1 MARKVEFNR
10 EDIINAAFKV
20 AQKGGMKTLT
30 ARNIAK
36 KLNASTAPV
45 YAHFKSMKKLKR
57 EVFLVIKDTF
67 IEYLRT
73 PYSDDKFFNQGIGYI
88 MFAKKEP
95 HLFKVLFTEK
105 NTAQEACQNLN
116 EFLLEDLN
124 EVQELSILSKSDK
137 LELLRKMWIYSH
149 GIATLSIAGVLPN
162 NDNEFLI
169 ELLAQ
174 GGEDIIGN
182 TLKRKKAHTE
192 TLRPGI

>member
-20 AQKGGMKTLT
+20 VQKGGMKTLT
-30 ARNIAK
+30 ARNIARR
-36 KLNASTAPV
+36 LNASTAPV
-45 YAHFKSMKKLKR
+45 YAHFRSMKKLKKK
-57 EVFLVIKDTF
+57 VFLLIKDTF
-67 IEYLRT
+67 LEYLRT
-73 PYSDDKFFNQGIGYI
+73 PYSDDRFFNQGIGYI

-95 HLFKVLFTEK
+95 HLFNVLFTEK

-116 EFLLEDLN
+116 ELLLEDLN
-124 EVQELSILSKSDK
+124 EVKELSILSKEDK

-149 GIATLSIAGVLPN
+149 GIATLSIAGVLPS

-169 ELLAQ
+169 ELFAE

-182 TLKRKKAHTE
+182 TLKTKKDH
-192 TLRPGI
+192 IKSI